1 MAYKKAYDDRRSKA
15 EVFVNSTF
23 ILQCFKQ
30 NLSKGFYGDKE
41 LQRLCKKI
49 ILELWRRDP
58 ALLEYFAELVA
69 SKYGKHLQDTY
80 GKRDFRKKLIEETNR
95 KRAEKIERE
104 TKRKLLEMQS
114 EEYSVDGDYLH
125 DYKGDD

>member
-1 MAYKKAYDDRRSKA
+1 MAFKKAYDDRRSKA

-95 KRAEKIERE
+95 KRAERIKRE
-104 TKRKLLEMQS
+104 TERAILEMQAQQN
-114 EEYSVDGDYLH
+114 EL
-125 DYKGDD
+125 DDI